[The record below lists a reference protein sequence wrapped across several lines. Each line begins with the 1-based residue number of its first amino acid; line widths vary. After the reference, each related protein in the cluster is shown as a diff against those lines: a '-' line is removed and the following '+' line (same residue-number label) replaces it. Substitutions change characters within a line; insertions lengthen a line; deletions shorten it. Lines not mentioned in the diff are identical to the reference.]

1 MSEKNKKK
9 AYFIRKTIKSLGLK
23 NAEILDYAITSK
35 TKGLGPFDVITAR
48 ALAETKKI
56 INMSEQ
62 LLTDTGIF
70 LLMKGKKERILDE
83 VNGLDI
89 NQYSYTIHT
98 KTLDE
103 MQRHILEIHKQ

>member
-62 LLTDTGIF
+62 LLTDAGIF
-70 LLMKGKKERILDE
+70 LLMKGKKERIIDE

-98 KTLDE
+98 KILDE

>member
-1 MSEKNKKK
+1 
-9 AYFIRKTIKSLGLK
+9 
-23 NAEILDYAITSK
+23 
-35 TKGLGPFDVITAR
+35 
-48 ALAETKKI
+48 
-56 INMSEQ
+56 MSEQ

-83 VNGLDI
+83 MNGLDI